1 MAILKGTFILILL
14 FLMVLP
20 SKADIFQASHTC
32 TKPYKPFQF
41 ETELDFENFMYEVK
55 NYKACIQDF
64 VDEQEGQ
71 IKKHQNAIDEATED
85 WNSFV
90 RYELN

>member
-1 MAILKGTFILILL
+1 MATFKGTFILYLL

-20 SKADIFQASHTC
+20 ANADIFQPSHSC

-41 ETELDFENFMYEVK
+41 DSEADFETFMYMVK

-64 VDEQEGQ
+64 VDEQEDR
-71 IKKHQNAIDEATED
+71 IKKHQNAIDEAIED